1 MKTNIYLFVLAS
13 ILIYGC
19 SAGIDQTKKTDLD
32 YPADLKVIPKEA
44 WGWQPGEKTLPEHS
58 INKITLHHGGEF
70 FAEDKEVAT
79 YLRDLQSWSRSE
91 KKWMDIPYHYMIDL
105 KGKIYEA
112 RPINYPGDTNTDY
125 DVRGHALICVMGN
138 YEVQKLT
145 TEQLKSVVDLT
156 SFLAKKYNISLEGI
170 KGHKDYASTL
180 CPGEDFYRFIRSN
193 KVHRLVAQKLAGL
206 EINYDEIFRTGPL
219 VKTGIEVIRE
229 RNFDILKGK
238 RVGLVTNPTGV
249 DSKLKSTV
257 DILFDSP
264 DVNLVALF
272 GPEHGVRGNY
282 AAGDYVEF
290 YIDEYTNLPVYSLY
304 GKTRKPDST
313 MLKDIDVLVYDIQ
326 DNGCRSYTY
335 ISTMGLVMEAA
346 SENNINVVVLDRPN
360 PLGGNRVEGGL
371 VEEGHFTFVSMYK
384 IPYVYGLTCGELA
397 ELINE
402 EGLLRGGVK
411 CKLSV
416 VPMEGWNRGMY
427 FEETGLPW
435 VPTSPHVPHK
445 YSSFYYVA
453 SGIVGELYAISI
465 GVGYTLPFQ
474 TFAAEWFDSKKLAD
488 KMNSYGMDGV
498 TFRPITYKPFYSFG
512 IGKNLHGVEI
522 HISDYRNVKLMPI
535 QFYLINALNDLY
547 PDSTLFSDEHKSRFR
562 MFDNV
567 IGNSRVREILNR
579 DFSMSELLPYFE
591 KEAAEFREFSKKYF
605 LYK

>member
-1 MKTNIYLFVLAS
+1 MTYLKNLIPFVF
-13 ILIYGC
+13 IIIYGC
-19 SAGIDQTKKTDLD
+19 SASMEQTNLN
-32 YPADLKVIPKEA
+32 YPDDLKVISREE
-44 WGWQPGEKTLPEHS
+44 WGWQPGEKTLPEHT

-70 FAEDKEVAT
+70 FSEDKNVIE
-79 YLRDLQSWSRSE
+79 YLRTLQSWSRKE
-91 KKWMDIPYHYMIDL
+91 KGWMDIPYHYMIDL
-105 KGKIYEA
+105 TGKVYET
-112 RPINYPGDTNTDY
+112 RPIQYPGDTNTDY

-138 YEVQKLT
+138 YEVQKLNA
-145 TEQLKSVVDLT
+145 EQLKSIVELT
-156 SFLAKKYNISLEGI
+156 SYLAKKYSVDLNDI

-180 CPGEDFYRFIRSN
+180 CPGADFYRLISN
-193 KVHRLVAQKLAGL
+193 GTIQKLIAEDMAGL
-206 EINYDEIFRTGPL
+206 EINYKNILNNGPV
-219 VKTGIEVIRE
+219 VKTGIEVLRD
-229 RNFDILKGK
+229 RGFDILKGK

-257 DILFDSP
+257 DILFDAP
-264 DVNLVALF
+264 EVNLVALF

-290 YIDEYTNLPVYSLY
+290 YTDEYTGLPVYSLY

-313 MLKDIDVLVYDIQ
+313 MLKGIDVLVYDIQ
-326 DNGCRSYTY
+326 DIGCRSYTY
-335 ISTMGLVMEAA
+335 ISTMGMIMEAA
-346 SENNINVVVLDRPN
+346 SENNIEVVVIDRPN

-371 VEEGHFTFVSMYK
+371 VEEGHYTFVSMFK
-384 IPYVYGLTCGELA
+384 VPYVYGLTCGELA
-397 ELINE
+397 ELINN
-402 EGLLRGGVK
+402 EGMLRGGVK
-411 CKLSV
+411 CKLTV
-416 VPMEGWNRGMY
+416 VPMEGWNRAMY

-435 VPTSPHVPHK
+435 VPTSPHIPHM
-445 YSSFYYVA
+445 YSPFYYPA

-498 TFRPITYKPFYSFG
+498 IFRPISYKPFYGFG
-512 IGKNLHGVEI
+512 VGKELQGVQI
-522 HISDYRNVKLMPI
+522 QITNYRHVKLTPI
-535 QFYLINALNDLY
+535 QFYLIHALRDLY
-547 PDSTLFSDEHKSRFR
+547 PDSTLFTDDHKSRFR

-579 DFSMSELLPYFE
+579 DFSMDELQPYFE